1 MGLRIILPAI
11 LLLIT
16 LSAIPVA
23 SQSRSANQSALDK
36 GNSLVSRGNYEEALN
51 YYRTIAPESREYAIA
66 LYNIGVCH
74 YELWQTDGAIDFY
87 KRAIK
92 ERNSKYPRAS
102 YALGVAL
109 EDAGRLAEA
118 KQAYEETL
126 RVADNYSPASFRLGV
141 IASNEGNVETAARLF
156 RRALRQTGEHVPA
169 SHNNLGVML
178 ARMGRLVE
186 AKKEFALAMELSNGS
201 LADAQH
207 NLDLCR
213 HLLVRAYDDTGVLRG
228 LRISTVD

>member
-1 MGLRIILPAI
+1 MGLRTIFPAI

-16 LSAIPVA
+16 ISAIPVA
-23 SQSRSANQSALDK
+23 SQSRSAGQSAIDK
-36 GNSLVSRGNYEEALN
+36 GNSLVAKGNYEQALN
-51 YYRTIAPESREYAIA
+51 YYRTITPGSSEYAIA

-74 YELWQTDGAIDFY
+74 YELWQTDEAIDFY
-87 KRAIK
+87 KRAIN
-92 ERNSKYPRAS
+92 ERNGKYPRAS

-126 RVADNYSPASFRLGV
+126 RVTDKYSPASFRLGV
-141 IASNEGNVETAARLF
+141 IASNEGDVETAARLF
-156 RRALRQTGEHVPA
+156 RKALRQTGEHAPA

-178 ARMGRLVE
+178 ARMGRLAE
-186 AKKEFALAMELSNGS
+186 AKKEFALAMELSHGTLS
-201 LADAQH
+201 DAQH

-213 HLLVRAYDDTGVLRG
+213 HLLVRTYDDTGVLRG
-228 LRISTVD
+228 LRMTTVD